1 MSALRCPACDG
12 RGWVPV
18 VQLFLDVGI
27 GRPPCPLTLEREPDA
42 VWYRCVNG
50 CVGLTGQGEIVG
62 LGVRGGL
69 SGGEPME

>member
-1 MSALRCPACDG
+1 MSALKCPACG
-12 RGWVPV
+12 GCGWVPV

-69 SGGEPME
+69 SGREPVE

>member
-12 RGWVPV
+12 CGWVPV
-18 VQLFLDVGI
+18 VQLFLDVGL

-50 CVGLTGQGEIVG
+50 CVGVTGQGEIVG

-69 SGGEPME
+69 SGRKPMT